1 MNSEYEPRPISPKER
16 AIKERMEAS
25 AELDVGLLASMAA
38 DDADDEDDG
47 DAPTRH

>member
-25 AELDVGLLASMAA
+25 SELDVGILASMAA
-38 DDADDEDDG
+38 EDAADEDDEH
-47 DAPTRH
+47 APTRH